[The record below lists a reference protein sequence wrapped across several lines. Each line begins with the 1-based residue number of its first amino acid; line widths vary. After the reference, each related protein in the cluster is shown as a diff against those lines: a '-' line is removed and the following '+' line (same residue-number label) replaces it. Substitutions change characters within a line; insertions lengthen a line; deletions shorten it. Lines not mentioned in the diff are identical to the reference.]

1 MYITK
6 QKQTHEHSKHISRN
20 QWGEVARQKYG
31 IKRLKTTM
39 YNKDKQQGYV
49 VQKNIVIIL

>member
-20 QWGEVARQKYG
+20 QWGEESVEWQDRSMG
-31 IKRLKTTM
+31 LR
-39 YNKDKQQGYV
+39 D
-49 VQKNIVIIL
+49 